1 MRKRR
6 KESNPEDEIVVANMN
21 VEGMPWY
28 DEHAPGG
35 KKYTGKLPDRQDIPS
50 WKETWL
56 IIGGAMKAGLLISL
70 VFAATLILFTLFCVF
85 VWGR

>member
-1 MRKRR
+1 MKKRR
-6 KESNPEDEIVVANMN
+6 EKTPDDEIVVVNMN

-35 KKYTGKLPDRQDIPS
+35 PKYTGKVPNRADVPS
-50 WKETWL
+50 WKETWY
-56 IIGGAMKAGLLISL
+56 IILGAMRAGLLISL